1 MRTDPDGMRHHAWAV
16 AMGGVMPMLL
26 RMDIAATPVE
36 ILHQCRFLQEF
47 FEATDFYAL
56 SPHDELKHDG
66 TRYVLAD
73 PGRSYIA
80 YADDLSGKMGIRN
93 LGAGEFAVTLDGL
106 PDGPDRRSDSRD
118 LRGRGPI
125 VRQAAGDRPGMRGV
139 DPAHGCRRASFGADS
154 AIRRRNACE
163 RVCARQVVHRMT
175 RPS

>member
-1 MRTDPDGMRHHAWAV
+1 MQLNKTGDEAHAGAVEALQKAAGRYQVIFAESTAMRTDPDGMRHHAWAV

-36 ILHQCRFLQEF
+36 ILHQCRFLQKF

-80 YADDLSGKMGIRN
+80 YANDLSGKMGIRD
-93 LGAGEFAVTLDGL
+93 LGAGEFAVTWMDCRTGRTV
-106 PDGPDRRSDSRD
+106 DRV
-118 LRGRGPI
+118 I
-125 VRQAAGDRPGMRGV
+125 
-139 DPAHGCRRASFGADS
+139 
-154 AIRRRNACE
+154 
-163 RVCARQVVHRMT
+163 
-175 RPS
+175 